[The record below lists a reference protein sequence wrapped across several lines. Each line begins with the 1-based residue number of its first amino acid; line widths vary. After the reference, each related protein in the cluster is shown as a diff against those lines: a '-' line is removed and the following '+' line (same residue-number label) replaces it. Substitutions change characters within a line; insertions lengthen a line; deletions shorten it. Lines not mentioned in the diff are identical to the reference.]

1 MTSIPTDENLLKE
14 IRAISKTAPHL
25 MICANCIHYNKAS
38 GECPETRRT
47 FVPYVRGCEGKYF
60 VSDEEHMLAK
70 VKKELTEQA
79 LDLDKIEALLAL
91 LITMATGASCF
102 AEDLAKRIK
111 IVRKMSCHADRKQDL
126 RKDLDL
132 VEDVDSAL
140 KRINKIADKIQK
152 DLGDGL
158 EKIDQ
163 QYRLYIERHLNRLF
177 TTDGKFD
184 VRKSDGNLNNA
195 LICCN
200 VLGKFIKGCIG
211 NKTNYDMVFAM
222 LDNLHNDTPYPLD
235 FKDFAHYNLK
245 GYESE
250 E

>member
-1 MTSIPTDENLLKE
+1 MTSIPTDEHLLKE

-60 VSDEEHMLAK
+60 LSDEEHMLAK

-79 LDLDKIEALLAL
+79 LDLDKIENLLML
-91 LITMATGASCF
+91 LITMLCGSSCF
-102 AEDLAKRIK
+102 AEDLAQRIK
-111 IVRKMSCHADRKQDL
+111 RLRKMPCHADRKSDL
-126 RKDLDL
+126 RKDLDV
-132 VEDVDSAL
+132 VEEIDSAL
-140 KRINKIADKIQK
+140 VRIDKITEKMKK
-152 DLGDGL
+152 DLGEAL

-184 VRKSDGNLNNA
+184 VRKSDGNLNNGM
-195 LICCN
+195 ICCN
-200 VLGKFIKGCIG
+200 VIGKFVKGCVG
-211 NKTNYDMVFAM
+211 NKANYDMVFAM
-222 LDNLHNDTPYPLD
+222 LDNLHNDTPYALG
-235 FKDFAHYNLK
+235 FKDFERYNLK
-245 GYESE
+245 GYEES
-250 E
+250 